1 MTACSIPNHFF
12 RSQAKIYGAITLS
25 ALVATEYV
33 TRNFIYTFD
42 EYPTEE
48 VRRSYEFPAP
58 LRNKYKQIFG
68 EMDHDG
74 KFVDP
79 TEFHKEGNKLRDFP
93 DDHAHGHH

>member
-1 MTACSIPNHFF
+1 M
-12 RSQAKIYGAITLS
+12 
-25 ALVATEYV
+25 ATEYV

-93 DDHAHGHH
+93 DDHAHGHHWFNQEYELWNGELDETLIYLCKF